1 MYSIYDVPC
10 DGNCLFS
17 AITYQLESIGIQSVD
32 AQTLRKMAVNY
43 LRSNPF
49 VDGVHYSEFVPEAVE
64 CDNVCNADTE
74 APSAKDARIAAIAD
88 STLQAQR
95 RWERYLLRLSD
106 GAWGDNIAIQ
116 AIGDITIQCDCPC
129 TNLRKPY
136 FDAYDQ
142 S

>member
-1 MYSIYDVPC
+1 MEE
-10 DGNCLFS
+10 NF
-17 AITYQLESIGIQSVD
+17 
-32 AQTLRKMAVNY
+32 

-49 VDGVHYSEFVPEAVE
+49 VDGVHYSEFVPEAVA

-74 APSAKDARIAAIAD
+74 APSAEDARGIAAIAD
-88 STLQAQR
+88 PGIAAIADPTLQAQR

-116 AIGDITIQCDCPC
+116 AIGDIIIQRDCPC

-136 FDAYDQ
+136 YDACDQ

>member
-1 MYSIYDVPC
+1 M
-10 DGNCLFS
+10 
-17 AITYQLESIGIQSVD
+17 
-32 AQTLRKMAVNY
+32 
-43 LRSNPF
+43 
-49 VDGVHYSEFVPEAVE
+49 HYSEFVPEAIA

-88 STLQAQR
+88 PTLQAQR

-106 GAWGDNIAIQ
+106 GAWSDNIAIQ
-116 AIGDITIQCDCPC
+116 AIGDIIIQRDCPC

-136 FDAYDQ
+136 YDACDQ